1 MGDGA
6 LTSDPR
12 FRVPLVVVT
21 ALVVHLAGLSR
32 VRLFGVMPDL
42 MLLVAVAA
50 GYTGGPSRGAA
61 VGFVSGMVV
70 DLFLETPLGL
80 SALVFTLVG
89 FAVGT
94 VETGILRAAWWIPM
108 LTALVASA
116 AGEVLFALAGS
127 TVGQTHLFNAR
138 LAVVAPI
145 VGLTNALLAPLAIRM
160 VGWAMARTPSHGA
173 YLV

>member
-1 MGDGA
+1 M
-6 LTSDPR
+6 TSDPR

-21 ALVVHLAGLSR
+21 ALVVHLALLSR
-32 VRLFGVMPDL
+32 VRVFGVMPDL
-42 MLLVAVAA
+42 MLLVAIAA
-50 GYTGGPSRGAA
+50 GYTAGPSGGAA

-94 VETGILRAAWWIPM
+94 VGTGILRAAWWIPM

-116 AGEVLFALAGS
+116 VGEVLFAVAGAM
-127 TVGQTHLFNAR
+127 VGQTHLVTTR
-138 LAVVAPI
+138 LGVVAAVVG
-145 VGLTNALLAPLAIRM
+145 VTNALLAPLAIRM
-160 VGWAMARTPSHGA
+160 VGWAMARTPRRGA
-173 YLV
+173 YVV